1 VSTTGHRAAQPVRA
15 AIAEHTGTLS
25 LTTAW
30 LALAV
35 ASVAQLIR
43 LANGFNGAS
52 SEEGLYLT
60 AGMRT
65 WDGVVLDDNLL
76 TQLPGSVLWPA
87 LGSVGYEVFGI
98 TGARLVSLLC
108 FTVAYVALVLG
119 TRNIFGERP
128 AAFCGLAMAVSAPF
142 LVVGRLALME
152 SLALAAMAVAFLAI
166 TRMIAKDDRGWLLI
180 GSVAMVIATL
190 AQYRAAYFL
199 LPIVLLLL
207 VSRGERGRLDV
218 IVLLLSGTLGFI
230 VYFEAFSQQVEVA
243 LQNSSVLT
251 PHVFENAFASVT
263 AKRLLV
269 LLWGG
274 LPVLLA
280 ALGCYRAKANQRGVA
295 CALALPAVIWTFA
308 LLVWAEPNKLLVF
321 PDLAIGLLP
330 AYPVIGL
337 ALASMSLE
345 LAERVA
351 LGLVFVLIAMVS
363 WVHVSAFDSSWTD
376 YRPLTAQL
384 ESTMQPGQDLLV
396 NDSWPFALVLYDRG
410 LIDDP
415 AELFDEESIL
425 TNATLLDL
433 CSFEWFVRGDGALA
447 WPTFVESAI
456 SSCGGFEQ
464 RYATTLPVTGISDR
478 LRETNGKTMG
488 EVWVNSTPFESGS

>member
-1 VSTTGHRAAQPVRA
+1 VSTTEHRAAQPVRA
-15 AIAEHTGTLS
+15 AVAELTGALS

-35 ASVAQLIR
+35 VSVAQLIR
-43 LANGFNGAS
+43 IAGGFNGAS

-60 AGMRT
+60 AGLRT
-65 WDGVVLDDNLL
+65 WDGEVVDDRLL

-87 LGSVGYEVFGI
+87 LGSLGYEVYGI
-98 TGARLVSLLC
+98 TGARVLALLC
-108 FTVAYVALVLG
+108 FVVAFIALVLG
-119 TRNIFGERP
+119 TRNLFGERP
-128 AAFCGLAMAVSAPF
+128 AVFCGFALAVSAPF
-142 LVVGRLALME
+142 LAVGKLALME
-152 SLALAAMAVAFLAI
+152 SLALAGMSVAFLAI
-166 TRMIAKDDRGWLLI
+166 TRMMTRDDRLWLLV
-180 GSVAMVIATL
+180 GSLAMVIATL
-190 AQYRAAYFL
+190 AQYRAAFFV

-230 VYFEAFSQQVEVA
+230 VYFEAFSEQVEIA
-243 LQNSSVLT
+243 LQNSSLLT
-251 PHVFENAFASVT
+251 PHVFENVFASET
-263 AKRLLV
+263 AKHWLI

-280 ALGCYRAKANQRGVA
+280 AIGCYRAQGERRRLA
-295 CALALPAVIWTFA
+295 CALAIPAALWVAA
-308 LLVWAEPNKLLVF
+308 LLIWADPAQLLVF

-337 ALASMSLE
+337 AIASMSLE

-363 WVHVSAFDSSWTD
+363 WVHVSAFDGSWAD
-376 YRPLTAQL
+376 YEPLTSEL
-384 ESTMQPGQDLLV
+384 ESSMRSGQDLLV
-396 NDSWPFALVLYDRG
+396 NDRWPFALTLYDRG

-415 AELFDEESIL
+415 AEIFDEESIL

-433 CSFEWFVRGDGALA
+433 CSFEWFVRGDEALA
-447 WPTFVESAI
+447 WPPFVETAI
-456 SSCGGFEQ
+456 SSCGSFEQ
-464 RYATTLPVTGISDR
+464 RTAASMPVTGVSDR
-478 LRETNGKTMG
+478 LRETSGKVMG
-488 EVWVNSTPFESGS
+488 EVWVNSTPFEDGS